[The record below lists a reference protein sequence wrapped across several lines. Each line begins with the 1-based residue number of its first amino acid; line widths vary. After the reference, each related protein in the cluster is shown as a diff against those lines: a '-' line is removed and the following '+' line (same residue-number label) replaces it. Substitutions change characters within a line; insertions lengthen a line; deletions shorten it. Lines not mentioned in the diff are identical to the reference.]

1 MTRRSP
7 KEQKVEKAEKIQ
19 KGGARNLVPIT
30 GINSWITSVQETPAF
45 EAQEEKF
52 AKDVSRPETS
62 LGRYTL
68 ADLKDDTLQLPER
81 PKNQD
86 TGFYENPNDTNFQL
100 SNGDDIRD
108 EAVSLRIQFDD
119 LITQNPTAY
128 SFMTH
133 IAALKGDPNT
143 DSSIHQTIYIAE
155 QLEYELKEK
164 AGLTGLDSSKMLT
177 DPKNY
182 PLYLLT
188 LLVNTPIPAEKDQG
202 PLLYHQTP
210 ASASASASP

>member
-7 KEQKVEKAEKIQ
+7 KEQKVEKAEKAEKSQ
-19 KGGARNLVPIT
+19 RGGQV
-30 GINSWITSVQETPAF
+30 NSSIDAWIAAVKESPAF
-45 EAQEEKF
+45 KAQDELF

-68 ADLKDDTLQLPER
+68 ANLKDDTLQLPER
-81 PKNQD
+81 PKNPV
-86 TGFYENPNDTNFQL
+86 TGLYENPNDANFHL

-164 AGLTGLDSSKMLT
+164 AGQTGLDSSKMLT

-188 LLVNTPIPAEKDQG
+188 LLVNTTIPAEKDQG
-202 PLLYHQTP
+202 PLLYYQP
-210 ASASASASP
+210 SASSVTP

>member
-7 KEQKVEKAEKIQ
+7 KDQKVGKDQ
-19 KGGARNLVPIT
+19 KGGARNPVPIT
-30 GINSWITSVQETPAF
+30 SIDVWITSVNETPAF
-45 EAQEEKF
+45 DPQSQEEKF
-52 AKDVSRPETS
+52 AKDASRPETS

-68 ADLKDDTLQLPER
+68 IDLKDDTLQLPER
-81 PKNQD
+81 LKNTA
-86 TGFYENPNDTNFQL
+86 TGFYDNQNDVNFQL

-108 EAVSLRIQFDD
+108 EAVSLRIQFND
-119 LITQNPTAY
+119 LIAQNPTAY
-128 SFMTH
+128 AFMTH

-155 QLEYELKEK
+155 QLEYELKGK
-164 AGLTGLDSSKMLT
+164 DSQTGLDSSKMLT

-188 LLVNTPIPAEKDQG
+188 LLVNTAIPPEKDQG

-210 ASASASASP
+210 ATASTTP